1 MNRRF
6 TRPQIVRTPDEGVH
20 VATLE
25 AVDYKE
31 NVVAADGNIRDYHIY
46 FFDIGG
52 YKIEE
57 HCSIYWDERSRNV
70 RFLEGLYGGEVPVD
84 YVPGDFVGKQFHVQV
99 VYNYS
104 HGRRWVNIKDILE
117 PYEIDEEKE
126 ENERILDEMDIDYK
140 WRQKQNG
147 DALDEEMEAN
157 KRMLDEMDK
166 DYKWRQEQ
174 RGDTLQDLD
183 QEDYR

>member
-1 MNRRF
+1 MGVDSMTRRF
-6 TRPQIVRTPDEGVH
+6 KRPQIARIPDEGVH

-25 AVDYKE
+25 AVEFEE
-31 NVVAADGNIRDYHIY
+31 NVVANDGNIRDYHVYY
-46 FFDIGG
+46 FSIEG
-52 YKIEE
+52 YEIKEK
-57 HCSIYWDERSRNV
+57 CSIYWDEGSRNV

-126 ENERILDEMDIDYK
+126 ENERILDEMD
-140 WRQKQNG
+140 
-147 DALDEEMEAN
+147 
-157 KRMLDEMDK
+157 K